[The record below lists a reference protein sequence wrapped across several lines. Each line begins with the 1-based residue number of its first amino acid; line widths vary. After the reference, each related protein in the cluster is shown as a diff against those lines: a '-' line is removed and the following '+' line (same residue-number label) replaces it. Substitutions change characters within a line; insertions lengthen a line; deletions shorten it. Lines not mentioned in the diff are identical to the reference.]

1 MLHNFHHLHGISIIR
16 FLRPLSMSIPVRMF
30 NDGSC
35 WIITTSGLAH
45 NEEKMMSAEQWQY
58 HLEFIPYASTTLFQG
73 DQIATNGNGTFSKGT
88 FSYVWKTI
96 ADSQRPL
103 GASRHQVESVG
114 ENPGKPATSAWQ
126 IEIGSKS
133 FQVRKGGDHRNA
145 CFLDLFQ
152 GPTLGYKISMELWM
166 CRRILPKCLNYR
178 ELYRSA

>member
-45 NEEKMMSAEQWQY
+45 SDEEKMMSAEQWQY

-88 FSYVWKTI
+88 FYTFEKLPRRSFQIATNWCLQTPSWIRRGKFWKTRQHPPGRSRL
-96 ADSQRPL
+96 DPNPFRC
-103 GASRHQVESVG
+103 GAG
-114 ENPGKPATSAWQ
+114 WWP
-126 IEIGSKS
+126 
-133 FQVRKGGDHRNA
+133 
-145 CFLDLFQ
+145 
-152 GPTLGYKISMELWM
+152 
-166 CRRILPKCLNYR
+166 
-178 ELYRSA
+178 